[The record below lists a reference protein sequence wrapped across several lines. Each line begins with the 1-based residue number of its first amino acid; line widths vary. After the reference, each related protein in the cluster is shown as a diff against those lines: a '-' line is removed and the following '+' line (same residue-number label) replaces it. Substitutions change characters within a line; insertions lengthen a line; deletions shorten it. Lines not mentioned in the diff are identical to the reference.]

1 MVREALDLRGGQ
13 LRGLDRAG
21 LDGVEEGGR
30 AIFAG
35 DESGEGGFLGGGW
48 VVGPRADQRGGDLG
62 DGVLR
67 EGLNRGGLDRGGL
80 AGGETRH
87 ERLAR
92 LSVGR
97 DIEEFDGCGRDALGV
112 SK

>member
-35 DESGEGGFLGGGW
+35 DEGGEGGFLGGGW

-62 DGVLR
+62 GGVLR
-67 EGLNRGGLDRGGL
+67 EDLIAADWIP
-80 AGGETRH
+80 AGCPG
-87 ERLAR
+87 AR
-92 LSVGR
+92 QAMSGSR
-97 DIEEFDGCGRDALGV
+97 D
-112 SK
+112 